1 MKNILLLI
9 VLAMFLTSCSK
20 SVQEIQVTTVEVSKT
35 PLNLPNPDPL
45 KLQDVE
51 WIIITKDNAME
62 IFEKL
67 KGAGG
72 EYALFAVEDTGY
84 EKIQINFTAY
94 EELRARADFFSP
106 HLFCTQGITEAG
118 QTFARHFGSPPDTF
132 EDPFTGSATGG
143 MAAYLWHY
151 NLIEEAKFIAEQG
164 HWMNRPGQASVEVI
178 GPRNNISTVKVG
190 GKAVTIVRG
199 ELSL

>member
-1 MKNILLLI
+1 MENKIKNILLLGL
-9 VLAMFLTSCSK
+9 LAVFLSSCSE

-67 KGAGG
+67 KAAGG

-84 EKIQINFTAY
+84 EKIQINFTDIRNK
-94 EELRARADFFSP
+94 L
-106 HLFCTQGITEAG
+106 
-118 QTFARHFGSPPDTF
+118 
-132 EDPFTGSATGG
+132 
-143 MAAYLWHY
+143 
-151 NLIEEAKFIAEQG
+151 AEQ
-164 HWMNRPGQASVEVI
+164 RQLLLAYKEYYESEEPEV
-178 GPRNNISTVKVG
+178 T
-190 GKAVTIVRG
+190 
-199 ELSL
+199 E

>member
-1 MKNILLLI
+1 MENKMKNILLLGL
-9 VLAMFLTSCSK
+9 LAVFLSSCSE

-67 KGAGG
+67 KAAGG

-84 EKIQINFTAY
+84 EKIQINFTDIRNK
-94 EELRARADFFSP
+94 L
-106 HLFCTQGITEAG
+106 
-118 QTFARHFGSPPDTF
+118 
-132 EDPFTGSATGG
+132 
-143 MAAYLWHY
+143 
-151 NLIEEAKFIAEQG
+151 AEQ
-164 HWMNRPGQASVEVI
+164 RQLLLAYKEYYESEEP
-178 GPRNNISTVKVG
+178 KV
-190 GKAVTIVRG
+190 T
-199 ELSL
+199 E

>member
-1 MKNILLLI
+1 MENKMKNILLLGL
-9 VLAMFLTSCSK
+9 LAVFLSSCSE

-67 KGAGG
+67 KAAGG

-84 EKIQINFTAY
+84 EKIQINFTDIRNK
-94 EELRARADFFSP
+94 L
-106 HLFCTQGITEAG
+106 
-118 QTFARHFGSPPDTF
+118 
-132 EDPFTGSATGG
+132 
-143 MAAYLWHY
+143 
-151 NLIEEAKFIAEQG
+151 AEQ
-164 HWMNRPGQASVEVI
+164 RQLLLAYKEYYESED
-178 GPRNNISTVKVG
+178 T
-190 GKAVTIVRG
+190 ATT
-199 ELSL
+199 E